1 MVHYNPYTHNIEII
15 DSKSQ
20 LEHLARDI
28 ESKHTMDTIIL
39 IIHFID
45 TLFADEMQI
54 LCESMKKVNTVL

>member
-45 TLFADEMQI
+45 TLFV
-54 LCESMKKVNTVL
+54 CR

>member
-28 ESKHTMDTIIL
+28 ESKQL
-39 IIHFID
+39 
-45 TLFADEMQI
+45 
-54 LCESMKKVNTVL
+54 SVY